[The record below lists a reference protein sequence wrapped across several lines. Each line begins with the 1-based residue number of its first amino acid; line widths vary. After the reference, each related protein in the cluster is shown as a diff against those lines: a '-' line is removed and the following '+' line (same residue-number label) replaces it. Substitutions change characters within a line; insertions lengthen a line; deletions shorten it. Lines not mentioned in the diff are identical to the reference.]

1 MGRSVY
7 LFELSKYDCNKL
19 QLAKKLLSLDYNVI
33 KDENEWGVYLEKI
46 LEYGIIEVHINE
58 KRSFFRVAKPNSE
71 KTIDVI
77 LRDVNNLKKDFPN
90 LIFYD
95 CETKTKVDLD
105 NNSVKSNFL
114 KSKNE
119 FLQYFS
125 NVVNNA
131 PVRENDVFK

>member
-77 LRDVNNLKKDFPN
+77 LRDVNNLKKNFPS

-95 CETKTKVDLD
+95 CETKMKVDLD

-119 FLQYFS
+119 FLKYFS
-125 NVVNNA
+125 NIVNNA
-131 PVRENDVFK
+131 PVRGNDVFK